1 MSHDPTERTKL
12 GPGFDVYGVETDINQ
27 GYPND
32 LEMEDTAS
40 SPVQFVG
47 EVVPESDVPS
57 LGLTPTDPL
66 SAENLR
72 EVTGPRTAATRNP
85 SDAGSVSTEK
95 VISAAN
101 VSGPATSGLRVFGGG
116 QYSLEPAD
124 TSRQARAKSP
134 FGRTRR
140 ELSPRTRTAELK
152 ARMAKIRQT
161 RITRYLTGPEP
172 PVSSAVVPLDTVTRA
187 EADAALGELQERIG
201 DAVQRT
207 DRLVQAVAE
216 THQQAQAAGQIA
228 VSGAASV
235 AQTNAGL
242 EHMVVELRHE
252 LQQMRAKI
260 DGAEERAVKAQHI
273 ADTAEQ
279 RAKEAHYAANVAEQH
294 ATAAQG
300 NADAAQAKQQQL
312 EQELRN
318 ADLAFQEER
327 KTRIQEIA
335 TAQLKIGHLSNEL
348 QDANARLEAQNI
360 IVQDV
365 AGIGGEL
372 REAKKGMEEQMV
384 EMREMGE
391 MTDQM
396 MGHVEDLTTAFKQI
410 DAELNVEPKI
420 VKSAPVHVQGANS
433 NVKEPAGHVQTAPH
447 SVINLVSGESEEE
460 RQPVTGQDYIK
471 KLVDEQY
478 RKIKEDIRLGKQPT
492 NVSDPKSTAAESS
505 TSQMTSAGASPLTGQ
520 NLSHEINP
528 YAESSSRRAMQIGD
542 FPPETTFPPA
552 NVVHDC
558 VNRPPPIQP
567 TPQETE
573 QPRVTVNSPP
583 QFPSGTQRAIENI
596 VQAHLEQLGINV
608 RSPQAKEGVRG
619 STAGNVPHPGPE
631 NPQFSFPIL
640 QGDAASAAPSQP
652 VFATAQWRPK
662 EPPAFTGNANDD
674 VYLWTSLLRQYFVF
688 MNGTARQEVAFAATL
703 LRGAA
708 HEWYMGYERR
718 NGNQPPRDWPTMMQ
732 AILDRF
738 GSNIRSQEAQARL
751 LTISQGKRSVRE
763 YTSEFETLLGR
774 MSTRDEAT
782 WKNMYVWGLQP
793 HLARAVALKYP
804 TTIAQAAG
812 HAEETELAIKASQRP
827 TLGGQGART
836 ATVISGRGGSQTS
849 GPRIFGQNR
858 GRNNAGNQR
867 GGRGTGGRRGSG
879 WNRGRQGGVSTQ
891 GRAGVQ
897 CYTCGQYGHYSAQCP
912 RSASTSGSNASA
924 QSVNQRSNF
933 AQARGGSRGA
943 RGGFSGNRRGNGRRR
958 TRFSGL
964 NVVYDAEGYEYQVD
978 DDGNIILDCDLE
990 EDAATSQ
997 QNDKNQGN

>member
-40 SPVQFVG
+40 SPVQVVG

-85 SDAGSVSTEK
+85 SDAGSESIGN
-95 VISAAN
+95 VISVVN
-101 VSGPATSGLRVFGGG
+101 VAGPAASGSQVFGGG
-116 QYSLEPAD
+116 QYSLEPGD

-152 ARMAKIRQT
+152 ARMAKVRQT
-161 RITRYLTGPEP
+161 RITRYLPGPEP
-172 PVSSAVVPLDTVTRA
+172 PASSAVVPLDTVTRA

-242 EHMVVELRHE
+242 EQMVVELRHE

-260 DGAEERAVKAQHI
+260 DGAEERAVRAQHI

-279 RAKEAHYAANVAEQH
+279 RAKEAHHAANVAEQH

-300 NADAAQAKQQQL
+300 NADAAQAKQQLL

-327 KTRIQEIA
+327 KTRMQEIA

-348 QDANARLEAQNI
+348 QNANTRLEAQNV

-420 VKSAPVHVQGANS
+420 VKSAPVHVQGTSS
-433 NVKEPAGHVQTAPH
+433 NVKEPAGHVQTEPS

-492 NVSDPKSTAAESS
+492 NEPNPKSTAAGSS
-505 TSQMTSAGASPLTGQ
+505 TSPMTSAGLPPLSPGQ
-520 NLSHEINP
+520 HLSHENDF
-528 YAESSSRRAMQIGD
+528 YADPFSQNAVQIGD
-542 FPPETTFPPA
+542 FPPDTTFHPR
-552 NVVHDC
+552 NVEREA
-558 VNRPPPIQP
+558 VNRPSQA
-567 TPQETE
+567 TPSENRE
-573 QPRVTVNSPP
+573 PRVVVKTPP
-583 QFPSGTQRAIENI
+583 QLPSGTQRAIENI
-596 VQAHLEQLGINV
+596 VQAHLDQLGINV
-608 RSPQAKEGVRG
+608 RTPQAKEDVRG
-619 STAGNVPHPGPE
+619 SMAGSIPNPGPE

-640 QGDAASAAPSQP
+640 QGGATSAAPSQP

-836 ATVISGRGGSQTS
+836 ATVISGRGGSQTG

-867 GGRGTGGRRGSG
+867 GGRGTGGRRGGG
-879 WNRGRQGGVSTQ
+879 WSRGRQGGVSTQ
-891 GRAGVQ
+891 GRTGVQ

-943 RGGFSGNRRGNGRRR
+943 RGGFRGNRRGNGGRRA
-958 TRFSGL
+958 RFSGL
-964 NVVYDAEGYEYQVD
+964 QVVYDEEGYEYQVD
-978 DDGNIILDCDLE
+978 DDGNIVLDFDP
-990 EDAATSQ
+990 EDNAATSQ
-997 QNDKNQGN
+997 QNEQNSGN

>member
-40 SPVQFVG
+40 SPVQCVG

-72 EVTGPRTAATRNP
+72 AVTGPRTAATRNP
-85 SDAGSVSTEK
+85 SDAGSESIGK
-95 VISAAN
+95 VISDAN
-101 VSGPATSGLRVFGGG
+101 VAGPAASGSRVFGGG

-152 ARMAKIRQT
+152 ARIARVRQT
-161 RITRYLTGPEP
+161 RMTRYLTGPEP
-172 PVSSAVVPLDTVTRA
+172 PFSSAVVPLDTVTRA

-207 DRLVQAVAE
+207 DQLVQAVAE

-242 EHMVVELRHE
+242 ERMVVELRHE
-252 LQQMRAKI
+252 LHQMKAKI
-260 DGAEERAVKAQHI
+260 DGAEERAVTAQHI

-294 ATAAQG
+294 ATTAQG

-348 QDANARLEAQNI
+348 QDANARLEAQNV

-372 REAKKGMEEQMV
+372 REAKKGMDAQMA
-384 EMREMGE
+384 EMREMEE

-420 VKSAPVHVQGANS
+420 VKSAPVHVQGTSS
-433 NVKEPAGHVQTAPH
+433 NVKEPAGHVQTEPNP
-447 SVINLVSGESEEE
+447 VINLVSGESEEE

-492 NVSDPKSTAAESS
+492 NVPDPKSTAAESS

-520 NLSHEINP
+520 HLSHEINP
-528 YAESSSRRAMQIGD
+528 HAESSSRRAMQIGD
-542 FPPETTFPPA
+542 FPPETTFPPK
-552 NVVHDC
+552 NVVRDY

-583 QFPSGTQRAIENI
+583 QLPSGTRRAIENI
-596 VQAHLEQLGINV
+596 VQAHMERLGINA
-608 RSPQAKEGVRG
+608 QAQQARNGVWE
-619 STAGNVPHPGPE
+619 STAGSVPNPGPE

-640 QGDAASAAPSQP
+640 QGGAASAAPSQP

-836 ATVISGRGGSQTS
+836 ATVISGRGGSQTG

-943 RGGFSGNRRGNGRRR
+943 RGGFRGNRRGNGGRRA
-958 TRFSGL
+958 RFSGL
-964 NVVYDAEGYEYQVD
+964 QVVYDEEGYEYQVD
-978 DDGNIILDCDLE
+978 DDGNIVLDFDP
-990 EDAATSQ
+990 EDNAATSQ
-997 QNDKNQGN
+997 QNEQNLGN